1 MSFRVPNKMSRSTE
15 NECFCFGAEGEAG
28 NVTALSI
35 EPDAA
40 RDKTSHLNAES
51 FLRCS

>member
-1 MSFRVPNKMSRSTE
+1 MSVFVSGK
-15 NECFCFGAEGEAG
+15 EGEAG
-28 NVTALSI
+28 NVTALSM

-51 FLRCS
+51 FC